1 MTSLLLRIFVPNYR
15 DREKPEVRSA
25 IGSLSGAVGICCN
38 LLLFAFKLL
47 VGTLA
52 GSVSITADA
61 LNNLSDAS
69 GSILTFLGFRLAD
82 KPADAHHPFGHAR
95 AEYLSGLAVAVL
107 ILFIGLEL
115 AKSSVEK
122 ILHPVAV
129 TMSGLTVAV
138 LMASVAVKLWMC
150 LFNRKLGNMIRSSTL
165 MATAADSRNDCVAT
179 TAVLLAAAA
188 EQLLD
193 IRIDGFAGL
202 AVALFILYSG
212 IQLAKDTISP
222 LLGES
227 ADPTLRHDIVDYIRS
242 NPKVLGYHDLMIHD
256 YGPGQRFGSLHI
268 EMDCRDSPMECH
280 DIIDNLERIC
290 LERYNTHIVIHYDP
304 IVTDDTELSRL
315 RVAVGNILH
324 QQDERITI
332 HDFRMV
338 CGTDHTNLIFDMVLP
353 SEIMSKRFEIK
364 DALDNALKEL
374 DSNTYYTVIEFDM
387 EGFN

>member
-1 MTSLLLRIFVPNYR
+1 MTKLLLSIFIGKNA
-15 DREKPEVRSA
+15 DISSQQTRSK
-25 IGSLSGAVGICCN
+25 IGSFSGVVGVICNLIVVAMKLAVGVITG
-38 LLLFAFKLL
+38 AF
-47 VGTLA
+47 
-52 GSVSITADA
+52 SVVADA
-61 LNNLSDAS
+61 LNNLMDAAS
-69 GSILTFLGFRLAD
+69 AVVTLIGFKLAE
-82 KPADAHHPFGHAR
+82 KPADKDHPYGHAR
-95 AEYLSGLAVAVL
+95 YEYLSGLAVAAL
-107 ILFIGLEL
+107 IILVGFEL
-115 AKSSVEK
+115 LKTSFDK
-122 ILHPVAV
+122 ILHPVQIAY
-129 TMSGLTVAV
+129 TIPLYLV
-138 LMASVAVKLWMC
+138 LVISVGVKFWMF
-150 LFNRKLGNMIRSSTL
+150 LFNRKLGKMIASSAL
-165 MATAADSRNDCVAT
+165 EATAIDSRNDSVT
-179 TAVLLAAAA
+179 TGAILLSA
-188 EQLLD
+188 LIGKVSGLNV
-193 IRIDGFAGL
+193 DGIVSL
-202 AVALFILYSG
+202 ALSVFVMYSG
-212 IQLAKDTISP
+212 VQLAKQTISP

-227 ADPTLRHDIVDYIRS
+227 ASPELKKNILSVLES
-242 NPKVLGYHDLMIHD
+242 ESKVLGYHDLMIHD

-315 RVAVGNILH
+315 RIVVGNILH

>member
-1 MTSLLLRIFVPNYR
+1 MTKLLLSIFIGKNA
-15 DREKPEVRSA
+15 DISSQQTRSK
-25 IGSLSGAVGICCN
+25 IGSFSGVVGVICNLIVVAMKLAVGI
-38 LLLFAFKLL
+38 LTGAF
-47 VGTLA
+47 
-52 GSVSITADA
+52 SVIADA
-61 LNNLSDAS
+61 LNNLMDAAS
-69 GSILTFLGFRLAD
+69 AVVTLIGFKLAE
-82 KPADAHHPFGHAR
+82 KPADKDHPYGHAR
-95 AEYLSGLAVAVL
+95 YEYLSGLAVAAL
-107 ILFIGLEL
+107 IILVGFEL
-115 AKSSVEK
+115 LKTSFDK
-122 ILHPVAV
+122 ILHPVQIAY
-129 TMSGLTVAV
+129 TIPLYLV
-138 LMASVAVKLWMC
+138 LVISVGVKFWMF
-150 LFNRKLGNMIRSSTL
+150 LFNRKLGKMIASSAL
-165 MATAADSRNDCVAT
+165 EATAIDSRNDSVT
-179 TAVLLAAAA
+179 TGAILFSALIGKVSGLNV
-188 EQLLD
+188 
-193 IRIDGFAGL
+193 DGIVSFAL
-202 AVALFILYSG
+202 SVFVMYSG
-212 IQLAKDTISP
+212 VQLAKQTISP

-227 ADPTLRHDIVDYIRS
+227 ASPELKKNILSVLES
-242 NPKVLGYHDLMIHD
+242 ESKVLGYHDLMIHD

-315 RVAVGNILH
+315 RVVVGNILH